1 MSIFLH
7 EHSDFKAL
15 MEIVASEQGIKDPY
29 LVEKDY
35 WIMHCLWGLAE
46 VGLKFELKGGTSL
59 SKGYQCIN
67 RFSEDIDI
75 KITQNSEYKDTI
87 FNGKNQDEEKHTDSR
102 RKYFDWIRDFLHGKI
117 PGLTAVTRDN
127 NFDEDAFRSGGV
139 RLIYDSHFGTPIEG
153 LKEGVLL
160 EIGFDTTTPNQ
171 PLDISSWALKK
182 AQNTPNVFVRDNTA
196 KGVVCYE
203 PKHTFVE
210 KLQALLKKFKQYK
223 DEKKGKGNLPEN
235 FIRHYY
241 DLYQLIDRADVQQF
255 IGTTEYHEFKK
266 LRFKSLDNK
275 VSNSEALKL
284 SNEVD
289 RNVFEKEYN
298 RSANLYYKGRPT
310 LETILRRFAKD
321 LDRL

>member
-7 EHSDFKAL
+7 DHSDFKAL

-35 WIMHCLWGLAE
+35 WIMHCLWGLTE
-46 VGLKFELKGGTSL
+46 TGLKFELKGGTSL

-75 KITQNSEYKDTI
+75 KINQHPDYKDMI
-87 FNGKNQDEEKHTDSR
+87 YSGKNQDEEKHIESR
-102 RKYFDWIRDFLHGKI
+102 KKYFNWIRDFLDGKI
-117 PGLTAVTRDN
+117 PGLTSVIRDN
-127 NFDEDAFRSGGV
+127 NFDDEDFRSGGV
-139 RLIYDSHFGTPIEG
+139 RLIYKSHFGIPTGG

-160 EIGFDTTTPNQ
+160 EIGFDTTTPNK

-182 AQNTPNVFVRDNTA
+182 AQSTSGVDVRDNSA
-196 KGVVCYE
+196 KGVICYE

-210 KLQALLKKFKQYK
+210 KLQAVVKKFKQYK
-223 DEKKGKGNLPEN
+223 DGKKGKGNLPEN

-241 DLYQLIDRADVQQF
+241 DLYQLIDREDVQQF
-255 IGTTEYHEFKK
+255 IGTPQYIEFKK
-266 LRFKSLDNK
+266 IRFKSLDSK

-284 SNEVD
+284 SNEAD
-289 RNVFEKEYN
+289 RKIFEKEYN
-298 RSANLYYKGRPT
+298 RSADLYYKGRPS
-310 LETILRRFAKD
+310 LDEMLIRFAKD